1 MLSILKLS
9 AIFALILALMAG
21 AFYWYFTYSQ
31 NKISVLEQNTA
42 KLTQALQ
49 IQTQAL
55 DDQVAFQ
62 KQQNLDLADLQQ
74 KLQDATTAKEKIVSE
89 FFNTDLNAL
98 ARSNSKALETQMN
111 LTTNQ
116 TLRDIEKLTTVQPP
130 VAVPAK

>member
-116 TLRDIEKLTTVQPP
+116 TIRDIEKLTTVQPP

>member
-9 AIFALILALMAG
+9 AVFALILALMAG